1 MLSLSVSKIVGAVS
15 KERWSQVHSF
25 EPSQE
30 KLASHGALL
39 LTVTLED
46 LERSAESELDLPSFG
61 KEVLQRFHELYY
73 GAEIGDSV
81 LEHLRG
87 TLRAIVDEFAEVRI
101 EGIAGVILPTELP
114 GKLGICYLAGV
125 GSGSALA
132 LRQDQLYRVIE
143 VTASEEGKDAHEIVT
158 SSGFV
163 LDGDVFF
170 LGTGDFFRLVSLATL
185 KNALSFHDPQEVSS
199 FLAPQVHGSEDNS
212 GVAAVVALVRKPVR
226 GVQVT
231 QTLPEEETSQ
241 ESVSEEHPSRS
252 VPVLQRIRGFASH
265 IAAFRIRTSV
275 KTETQILVKST
286 EDRRRRLMFS
296 VAFALLLL
304 LLLSVIFGWRQRVQ
318 EERERVFGEVWEVV
332 DHQYREAIELITL
345 NPLRSR
351 SLLSEARGTIEDA
364 LAAQD
369 HRLSKP
375 QKQQLTDRLEEMK
388 DLLEEVSGEHRLT
401 EAPLFMDLSI
411 VRPDTSGSVLTLY
424 EKTMVILDR
433 SSGVLLGMDVSR
445 ISAEAVG
452 GGSLLSD
459 SQLAS
464 VYAGRGFV
472 LAAGGVVEV
481 SLSGKTSALVV
492 ERDPEWADIIGLES
506 FGGNLYLLDRGNGEI
521 FRYQGVE
528 GGFGLRNRWFGEGV
542 VPNLSDAVDMTIDGD
557 IWVLSRQDILH
568 FRSGVPQAFTIAGLD
583 TPFSDPIAIDTDPE
597 SERLYVLDRGNRRVV
612 VFDKSGEYR
621 EQYLWDGIASV
632 SDMAVS
638 ETEKKI
644 FLLSGQNINSIA
656 LSE

>member
-39 LTVTLED
+39 LAITLED

-73 GAEIGDSV
+73 GAEIGES
-81 LEHLRG
+81 LFEHLRG

-101 EGIAGVILPTELP
+101 EGIAVVILPTELP

-125 GSGSALA
+125 GSGSALT
-132 LRQDQLYRVIE
+132 LRQDQPYRVLE

-170 LGTGDFFRLVSLATL
+170 LGTGDFFRLVPLATL

-212 GVAAVVALVRKPVR
+212 GVAAVVALIRKQAR
-226 GVQVT
+226 GVQMT
-231 QTLPEEETSQ
+231 QTSPEEVMGR
-241 ESVSEEHPSRS
+241 ESAPDPSRS
-252 VPVLQRIRGFASH
+252 VPVMQRIRGFASR
-265 IAAFRIRTSV
+265 IAAFRERSSV
-275 KTETQILVKST
+275 KTEAQILVKST

-318 EERERVFGEVWEVV
+318 EEREQVFGEVWEVI
-332 DHQYREAIELITL
+332 DHQYREAIELVTL

-351 SLLSEARGTIEDA
+351 SLLTEEKGTIEDA

-369 HRLSKP
+369 SRLSKP

-388 DLLEEVSGEHRLT
+388 DFLEEVSGEHRVT

-411 VRPDTSGSVLTLY
+411 VRPDTSGNALALY

-433 SSGVLLGMDVSR
+433 SSGVLLGMDISR

-452 GGSLLSD
+452 GGSLLSG
-459 SQLAS
+459 SQLTS

-472 LAAGGVVEV
+472 LASGGVVEV
-481 SLSGKTSALVV
+481 SLSGKTSVLVV
-492 ERDPEWADIIGLES
+492 ERDPEWADINGLES

-521 FRYQGVE
+521 FRYQGTE
-528 GGFGLRNRWFGEGV
+528 GGFGARDSWFGEGV

-557 IWVLSRQDILH
+557 IWVLS
-568 FRSGVPQAFTIAGLD
+568 P
-583 TPFSDPIAIDTDPE
+583 
-597 SERLYVLDRGNRRVV
+597 
-612 VFDKSGEYR
+612 
-621 EQYLWDGIASV
+621 
-632 SDMAVS
+632 
-638 ETEKKI
+638 
-644 FLLSGQNINSIA
+644 SIVMSTA
-656 LSE
+656 